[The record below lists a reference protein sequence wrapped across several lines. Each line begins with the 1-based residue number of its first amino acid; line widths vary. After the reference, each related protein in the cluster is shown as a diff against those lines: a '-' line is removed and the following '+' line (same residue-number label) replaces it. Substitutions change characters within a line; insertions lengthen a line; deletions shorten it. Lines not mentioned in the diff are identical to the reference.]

1 MRKWAKSIVV
11 FALTA
16 AAMALVFNFDSG
28 TAPAP
33 RDLPDTS
40 AATEVVRGA
49 LENPVAKLNRDIQA
63 GVVRLEFDRQRGYL
77 PAVLKALNVPPESQ
91 VMVFSNG
98 SFQGNRIGPS
108 TPRALFFSDSLIVAW
123 VRGGFL
129 EVAVPDEG
137 DIEFYTLG
145 ESPVDAAP
153 FKSRN
158 SECQGCHAGG
168 FQGPPDLIAR
178 SDHRTP
184 IRDRWSG
191 WYVTGKSLPDD
202 HQGNRTPLDGEPNA
216 LAQSRPPKLAS
227 LAKQFATGG
236 YLSPYSDVVAL
247 LVFDHQMQMINFF
260 LRMGREYR
268 LTLTMNSE
276 QSEVALQETVKE
288 VVDYLLFV
296 DEAPLPAKIEG
307 SSGFAERFAAL
318 GPRDTQGRSLREFDL
333 QSRLMRYPCS
343 YMIYSQGFESL
354 PAKAKDLLYQRM
366 WQVLSGQERD
376 PKYARLSQSDR
387 QAVVAVLRDTKADL
401 PSYFRYG
408 TR

>member
-1 MRKWAKSIVV
+1 MRKWTKSIVV

-16 AAMALVFNFDSG
+16 AGVALVFNFNSR

-40 AATEVVRGA
+40 AATEVVRGF
-49 LENPVAKLNRDIQA
+49 LENPIARLNRDIQA

-77 PAVLKALNVPPESQ
+77 PAVLKALNVPSESQ

-137 DIEFYTLG
+137 DIQFYTLG
-145 ESPVDAAP
+145 EGPVDAAP

-158 SECQGCHAGG
+158 SACQGCHAGG
-168 FQGPPDLIAR
+168 FLGPPDLIAR

-184 IRDRWSG
+184 IRERWSG

-247 LVFDHQMQMINFF
+247 LVFDHQMQMTNFF

-268 LTLTMNSE
+268 LSLTMNSE
-276 QSEVALQETVKE
+276 SSEVALQETVNE

-296 DEAPLPAKIEG
+296 DEAALPAKIEG

-387 QAVVAVLRDTKADL
+387 QAVVAVLRDTKPDL